1 MAAKSSFL
9 FGLVVTLICIHS
21 AQTSKIHLE
30 DQLASNA
37 TADRSERCKFY
48 PENSTLKQLNLIEN
62 LTVLS
67 LFTIVR
73 FANSFCYG
81 SNGYNGTC
89 LTTAECALSGGTSS
103 GSCAAGFGVCC
114 TSKSNYFVWNK
125 LATEESF
132 TLVFVSTSGSTIT
145 KNNTY
150 WTNPGYSSSFTT
162 SGQYSVY
169 VKKIDS
175 NICQLRLVELTTTT
189 QPPNTNSKI
198 LTSNSKFNFFI
209 MG

>member
-1 MAAKSSFL
+1 MAVKSSFL
-9 FGLVVTLICIHS
+9 VWLVVALVGIHS
-21 AQTSKIHLE
+21 VQASKVHLG

-48 PENSTLKQLNLIEN
+48 IKKSTFKELNLIEN

-114 TSKSNYFVWNK
+114 TSKSK
-125 LATEESF
+125 LF
-132 TLVFVSTSGSTIT
+132 
-145 KNNTY
+145 
-150 WTNPGYSSSFTT
+150 
-162 SGQYSVY
+162 
-169 VKKIDS
+169 
-175 NICQLRLVELTTTT
+175 RLEQT
-189 QPPNTNSKI
+189 
-198 LTSNSKFNFFI
+198 FN
-209 MG
+209 